1 MFKKIRNFLFAGG
14 LLLSVITLMLFP
26 QNLFRFSDHSQE
38 AEERPVEASLEF
50 SNAADTDFNGR
61 PIHYWY
67 VLGTSGEVTYS
78 ATNHAQSLSDFMSMT
93 LNIPEGVTLAAGN
106 SDWEGTAASHT
117 MTLSLK
123 FDVSGEYEISAVSS
137 IGDQLVES
145 RTIAQISVV
154 DSQEALRN
162 RIRPEP
168 ALAALLPL
176 GNVSQESPQAASTA
190 TVRGV
195 VATYPF
201 SDGRSYLLRGV
212 EIQLWEDIPLW
223 PDAQLGST
231 IYTTEST
238 SANNCGLDRSSNY
251 VQGGVWTHSDNSG
264 SFDFGAVD
272 VGSGKNLYFI
282 IRFVFHSEGTGTTGG
297 GTEKFAVREDQ
308 LLSDPVI
315 EVQSERFMTYTGE
328 DKNLIVNM
336 PNLGDASTLA
346 DEATHV
352 FYDLSRSYGYL
363 RDCAAFTPDN
373 VTVLI
378 DYPDTSSPDSTGTT
392 INFDGWNTDYLTYEF
407 TASLIHEYAH
417 SVHYAMRGGTL
428 PPRSAGDTNHGGCAN
443 TTSSDGLTE
452 GWARFAPA
460 RILNTNDYRWGST
473 DTPWDISLNTGENA
487 ACDKDEW
494 TVGSILWDVWTE
506 LGSGVDTEFLHI
518 ASTLY
523 TWDPDY
529 VQNYYNDFVFDWGLC
544 SSVRQI
550 FLNHNVNYPD
560 CSAPGGFNK
569 SAPANGA
576 TGQVIDNLV
585 FSWQSSSTAVS
596 YEYCVDT
603 INNNAC
609 DDTWINVGTSTSVNK
624 YGLNASTTYY
634 WQVRAVN
641 AYGRTY
647 ANTATWWSFATS
659 RSNVCGTI
667 SSNTTWRAIN
677 SPYVI
682 ICDVTVAS
690 GVTLTIDPGVVVKF
704 QYQSNGIYKRR
715 MLVDG
720 VLDLLGTG
728 GAPVVFT
735 SERDDSYGGDTNGDG
750 PTTTP
755 GVGDWGYIKI
765 NNAATDFNHA
775 IVRYGGYYAYDGSN
789 AMVWINGV
797 APVIQNNTFER
808 SYDKAVYVQNGS
820 PTFANNTFAYSP
832 NGLVLDGGGY
842 TTPANGV
849 LSNNTFSNNTY
860 PVWQLNYAF
869 PTYSGNT
876 FTGNARQAI
885 AVSGGISAVI
895 AAPRTQAWPDVQG
908 LGLPYMVVGDLT
920 VGSYV
925 TLQIDPGV
933 VVKFQYQSSSIYKRR
948 MLVSGVLDL
957 LGTDGSPVV
966 FTSERDDTYGGDA
979 NGDGPTTAP
988 APGDWGY
995 IRIDTATTDFQHGI
1009 VRYGGYYAYDGAN
1022 SMLWVNSASPTIQN
1036 NTFERAYDKAVF
1048 VAGGNAAIVNNNISN
1063 NAHYGVYVQSGS
1075 PTINYNDIYGNV
1087 DYGVYNGNSAVTV
1100 NATNNWWGN
1109 ASGPSG
1115 AGLGSGDRVS
1125 TYVNFNLW
1133 TGNPYAPPA
1142 TASVQASDGTFA
1154 DKVQVTWAA
1163 SVRATTYMV
1172 YRAAS
1177 PTGTKSFLGSS
1188 IGTSYDD
1195 TRSAASVVFYY
1206 WVAGCN
1212 STGCSDYGSSDTGWR
1227 NIFYPPANL
1236 QASNGTYTDKVQV
1249 TWEAVS
1255 GATLFEVYRADSV
1268 TGSKSLLGSP
1278 AASPY
1283 DDTSAAP
1290 VVTYYYWAKAC
1301 NGATCSSF
1309 SDTDS
1314 GWRSLSAP
1322 ANVQAS
1328 DGIYTDKVSVSW
1340 DTLPG
1345 ATYYEVYRAAT
1356 AGGTKSLLGSP
1367 VASPYDDA
1375 TAAVGT
1381 TYFYWVK
1388 ACKSSICSDFSAYD
1402 LGWRNLPAPV
1412 DVQAS
1417 DGAYTDKVRVVW
1429 NAVADAASYLVYRAE
1444 SAGGTRSLL
1453 GNPADASFDD
1463 TTATPVATYYYWVR
1477 ACTSLSY
1484 CSNESAYDTGW
1495 RNLVAPTVVVASD
1508 GTFTDKVQV
1517 TWNASEGATSY
1528 EVYRADTADGA
1539 KTLLGSPAV
1548 SPYDDLSAASFVTYY
1563 YWVKACR
1570 AGMCSDFSAS
1580 DTGWK
1585 NLPVQASDGTYAD
1598 KVKIAWDAVAGSTS
1612 YKVYRAT
1619 SAGGT
1624 KAQIGNPT
1632 ATQYNDTSAVAG
1644 ATYYYW
1650 VRSCVGATCS
1660 NYSASDSGWRN
1671 YLPPINIQASDGEYL
1686 DKVQVTWDAHAS
1698 AASYEVY
1705 RSDSAGGTKSLLG
1718 SPTATSF
1725 DDTTASPGTT
1735 YYYFVKAC
1743 FSLGCT
1749 AFSASDNG
1757 WRTLTAPTT
1766 VQASDGA
1773 FTDKVQIAWTAA
1785 SGATSYQV
1793 YRADTADGTKSLLG
1807 SAAASPY
1814 DDATAIARITY
1825 YYWVKSCLAANC
1837 SDFSASDAGWREITY
1852 PGNVRASDGTFTDKV
1867 QVSWN
1872 ASSGALS
1879 YRVYRATSAT
1889 GSKTLLG
1896 SPAASPY
1903 NDTSGTPGASYYYWV
1918 KTCTATLCSDFSASD
1933 TGWRK
1938 LTAPTGL
1945 AASDGAYTDKVTLSW
1960 TASAGATSYQ
1970 VYRATSATGAKA
1982 GPATTAATFTN
1993 DTTATPGV
2001 TYYYFVKAC
2010 RGANCSDF
2018 SVYDTGWRNLA
2029 PPTNVQASDGTFT
2042 DKVQITWTASLG
2054 ATSYKL
2060 YRAASVDGAKTLL
2073 GSTTSTTANDT
2084 SATPGATYYYWVTA
2098 CRGTV
2103 CSDYSV
2109 YDTGRR

>member
-1 MFKKIRNFLFAGG
+1 
-14 LLLSVITLMLFP
+14 
-26 QNLFRFSDHSQE
+26 
-38 AEERPVEASLEF
+38 
-50 SNAADTDFNGR
+50 
-61 PIHYWY
+61 
-67 VLGTSGEVTYS
+67 
-78 ATNHAQSLSDFMSMT
+78 
-93 LNIPEGVTLAAGN
+93 
-106 SDWEGTAASHT
+106 
-117 MTLSLK
+117 
-123 FDVSGEYEISAVSS
+123 
-137 IGDQLVES
+137 
-145 RTIAQISVV
+145 
-154 DSQEALRN
+154 
-162 RIRPEP
+162 
-168 ALAALLPL
+168 
-176 GNVSQESPQAASTA
+176 
-190 TVRGV
+190 
-195 VATYPF
+195 
-201 SDGRSYLLRGV
+201 
-212 EIQLWEDIPLW
+212 
-223 PDAQLGST
+223 
-231 IYTTEST
+231 
-238 SANNCGLDRSSNY
+238 
-251 VQGGVWTHSDNSG
+251 
-264 SFDFGAVD
+264 
-272 VGSGKNLYFI
+272 
-282 IRFVFHSEGTGTTGG
+282 
-297 GTEKFAVREDQ
+297 
-308 LLSDPVI
+308 
-315 EVQSERFMTYTGE
+315 
-328 DKNLIVNM
+328 
-336 PNLGDASTLA
+336 
-346 DEATHV
+346 
-352 FYDLSRSYGYL
+352 
-363 RDCAAFTPDN
+363 
-373 VTVLI
+373 
-378 DYPDTSSPDSTGTT
+378 
-392 INFDGWNTDYLTYEF
+392 
-407 TASLIHEYAH
+407 
-417 SVHYAMRGGTL
+417 
-428 PPRSAGDTNHGGCAN
+428 
-443 TTSSDGLTE
+443 
-452 GWARFAPA
+452 
-460 RILNTNDYRWGST
+460 
-473 DTPWDISLNTGENA
+473 
-487 ACDKDEW
+487 
-494 TVGSILWDVWTE
+494 
-506 LGSGVDTEFLHI
+506 
-518 ASTLY
+518 
-523 TWDPDY
+523 
-529 VQNYYNDFVFDWGLC
+529 
-544 SSVRQI
+544 
-550 FLNHNVNYPD
+550 
-560 CSAPGGFNK
+560 
-569 SAPANGA
+569 
-576 TGQVIDNLV
+576 
-585 FSWQSSSTAVS
+585 
-596 YEYCVDT
+596 
-603 INNNAC
+603 
-609 DDTWINVGTSTSVNK
+609 
-624 YGLNASTTYY
+624 
-634 WQVRAVN
+634 
-641 AYGRTY
+641 
-647 ANTATWWSFATS
+647 
-659 RSNVCGTI
+659 
-667 SSNTTWRAIN
+667 
-677 SPYVI
+677 
-682 ICDVTVAS
+682 
-690 GVTLTIDPGVVVKF
+690 
-704 QYQSNGIYKRR
+704 
-715 MLVDG
+715 
-720 VLDLLGTG
+720 
-728 GAPVVFT
+728 
-735 SERDDSYGGDTNGDG
+735 
-750 PTTTP
+750 
-755 GVGDWGYIKI
+755 
-765 NNAATDFNHA
+765 
-775 IVRYGGYYAYDGSN
+775 
-789 AMVWINGV
+789 MVWINGV

-808 SYDKAVYVQNGS
+808 SYDKAVYVQNAS